1 MSTGHSSDGHSHDGR
16 VRIAVA
22 GLGRIGGLHAENL
35 AWRVPHAQLVR
46 VIDVDEDRA
55 RATGERLGVD
65 WSTDPAALRADDVD
79 AVVVASP
86 SPTHPE
92 VVRACA
98 AAGKAVFCEKPLG
111 LTVPE
116 TLEALEA
123 VDRHGVAL
131 QVGMHRRFD
140 PDTRRARELADAG
153 ELGEVYSFRT
163 SLRDMVPQPMSYIRQ
178 SGSFFADVTIHDLDL
193 ARFLVG
199 EIVEVSVFGAS
210 VSDPAYAALGTVDHA
225 AVVVRFTNGALGLI
239 DNSRI
244 AGYGYEA
251 STEIVGSAASVRI
264 GGSQRTNVTVLSGAA
279 SHLDHVTDFVERFAE
294 AYRAELEAF
303 VESVRGSQPVGVT
316 GWDALAAFTLA
327 EACDRAFRTGRPVQ
341 LEHEIVDGRVRYRQV
356 EGAAEPQHV

>member
-1 MSTGHSSDGHSHDGR
+1 MSTTRSRDGR

-22 GLGRIGGLHAENL
+22 GLGRIGALHAENL
-35 AWRVPHAQLVR
+35 AGRVPHAQLVR

-55 RATGERLGVD
+55 RAMGERLGVA
-65 WSTDPAALRADDVD
+65 WSTDTATLWTDDVD

-86 SPTHPE
+86 TPTHPE
-92 VVRACA
+92 MVRACA

-111 LTVPE
+111 LTERE
-116 TLEALEA
+116 TLEALA
-123 VDRHGVAL
+123 DVDRHGVAL

-140 PDTRRARELADAG
+140 PDTLRAKELAEQG

-163 SLRDMVPQPMSYIRQ
+163 SLRDMLPQPMDYIRQ
-178 SGSFFADVTIHDLDL
+178 SGSFFVDVTIHDLDL

-210 VSDPAYAALGTVDHA
+210 VSDPGYAELGTVDHA
-225 AVVVRFTNGALGLI
+225 AIVVRFANGSLGLI
-239 DNSRI
+239 DNSRV

-251 STEIVGSAASVRI
+251 STEIVGSTAAVRI
-264 GGSQRTNVTVLSGAA
+264 GGSQRTNVAVLSGAA
-279 SHLDHVTDFVERFAE
+279 SRLDHVTDFVERFTE

-327 EACDRAFRTGRPVQ
+327 RACDRAFTTGRPVR
-341 LEHEIVDGRVRYRQV
+341 LEHEVVDGRVRYLPA
-356 EGAAEPQHV
+356 EDATEPQHA